1 MIPTVDKGKK
11 PIHPQYYS
19 LFHVLLRLLMPT
31 FLIRSNK
38 KTKMLVES
46 SDGNDVD
53 DAGTDDAE
61 DDSDNKD
68 VDSSDAEAVEDKA
81 EINKK

>member
-1 MIPTVDKGKK
+1 
-11 PIHPQYYS
+11 
-19 LFHVLLRLLMPT
+19 MPT
-31 FLIRSNK
+31 FIIRSNN
-38 KTKMLVES
+38 KTKMLAES

-61 DDSDNKD
+61 DDSNDKD